1 MATTSHSES
10 PRSARTGGLL
20 LARVAG
26 VPVQLSGSWWIGA
39 AVIVLLYTPLVG
51 RILPNAGVGESAL
64 IAAAFTVLL
73 GASVLLHE
81 LGHCVV
87 ALRLGLPVRRV
98 RLFLLGGLTEMN
110 RNAPRAGQE
119 AVVAVA
125 GPLVSLALG
134 VLAGVGWFTLAPDG
148 AVWLLVAQ
156 TCVAN
161 LAVGVFNLLPGLP
174 LDGGRLVR
182 AATWSLTGNRGRGTT
197 AGVVGAGIVAA
208 GLLVWAMAG
217 LVTGAQ
223 DQWLRLGVAVLMA
236 WFVVAGA
243 SSERTAE
250 QERHWPGELPI
261 RQLVRPVLQLPA
273 ECPVGDALA
282 AAAGRGVVLVRAD
295 GIAVGLL
302 DEKAAEQVLA
312 TNPGEP
318 AERAAEPVLPE
329 TVLLA
334 EDSSDDVLERLRSVD
349 AWQFLVVDANGR
361 PSGVL
366 RRVDVRSALRGQ
378 RPAGL

>member
-1 MATTSHSES
+1 MATTSRSDS
-10 PRSARTGGLL
+10 PGSAGSGGLL

-26 VPVQLSGSWWIGA
+26 VPVQLSASWWIGA
-39 AVIVLLYTPLVG
+39 AVIVLLYAPLVG
-51 RILPNAGVGESAL
+51 RILPHAGAWGSAL

-73 GASVLLHE
+73 GVSVLLHE
-81 LGHCVV
+81 LGHCLV

-134 VLAGVGWFTLAPDG
+134 VVAGAGWFALAPGG

-182 AATWSLTGNRGRGTT
+182 AGTWWLTGDRGRGTT
-197 AGVVGAGIVAA
+197 AGVIGAGAVAA
-208 GLLVWAMAG
+208 GLVLWAMEG
-217 LVTGAQ
+217 LVADAQ
-223 DQWLRLGVAVLMA
+223 DQWLRLGIAVLMA

-243 SSERTAE
+243 TSERAAE
-250 QERHWPGELPI
+250 QERHRAGELPI

-273 ECPVGDALA
+273 ECPVGDALT

-302 DEKAAEQVLA
+302 DEKAAEQVA
-312 TNPGEP
+312 AANPAEP

-329 TVLLA
+329 TVLLDA
-334 EDSSDDVLERLRSVD
+334 DSSEDVLERLRSVE
-349 AWQFLVVDANGR
+349 AWQFLVVDAGGR

-366 RRVDVRSALRGQ
+366 RRVDVRSALRGR